1 MRIRYFA
8 WMREHTGCSEE
19 QLALPAAV
27 QTVSDLIGHL
37 SSVSDGHALALKNRK
52 TVRVAVNLTFA
63 ASDTPLCDTDEV
75 AFFPPVTG
83 G

>member
-1 MRIRYFA
+1 
-8 WMREHTGCSEE
+8 
-19 QLALPAAV
+19 
-27 QTVSDLIGHL
+27 LIDHL

-63 ASDTPLCDTDEV
+63 APDTPLCDTDEV

>member
-19 QLALPAAV
+19 QLALPVAV
-27 QTVSDLIGHL
+27 QTVSDLIDHL

-63 ASDTPLCDTDEV
+63 AYDMPLCDTDEV

>member
-8 WMREHTGCSEE
+8 WIREHAGCSEE

-27 QTVSDLIGHL
+27 LTVSDLIDHL

-52 TVRVAVNLTFA
+52 NVRVAV
-63 ASDTPLCDTDEV
+63 
-75 AFFPPVTG
+75 
-83 G
+83 

>member
-8 WMREHTGCSEE
+8 WLRHRVGRAEE
-19 QLALPAAV
+19 FLDLPPAHVA
-27 QTVSDLIGHL
+27 
-37 SSVSDGHALALKNRK
+37 SV
-52 TVRVAVNLTFA
+52 A
-63 ASDTPLCDTDEV
+63 ASAPVAPGDEV